1 MIEAVD
7 LSKRYPN
14 GHLALDA
21 LNLQVEA
28 GEIYCLLGA
37 QGSGKTTA
45 INLFPGFTEPTAGR
59 AWIDGVDVAQEPLRA
74 KARAA
79 YLADTT
85 AFYRRLTAL
94 ENLGFFARLAALG
107 SVGFS
112 PRLGGR
118 RAPTRHDCDMALREV
133 GLPEAA
139 FTQRMGGFSLG
150 LVRKGGI
157 AAALMKE
164 APALLLDQPLQG
176 LDPKSAAELVELL
189 ESVRDR
195 GRALL
200 ITMQDLFWARQLAD
214 RVGILQE
221 GRQVLTRT
229 REELQYENL
238 ERLYLDYMR
247 GDLRSRRKIQPLPAP
262 EPGEG

>member
-1 MIEAVD
+1 MIEAID

-21 LNLQVEA
+21 LNLRVEP

-45 INLFPGFTEPTAGR
+45 INLFLGFTGPTAGR
-59 AWIDGVDVAQEPLRA
+59 AWIDGVDAVREPLRA
-74 KARAA
+74 RERVA
-79 YLADTT
+79 YFADTT
-85 AFYRRLTAL
+85 AFYGRLTAL
-94 ENLGFFARLAALG
+94 ENLAFFA
-107 SVGFS
+107 S
-112 PRLGGR
+112 LGGR
-118 RAPTRHDCDMALREV
+118 RSPTRHDCEMALREV

-139 FTQRMGGFSLG
+139 FTQRLAGFSPG
-150 LVRKGGI
+150 LVRKVGV

-164 APALLLDQPLQG
+164 APALLLDQPLVG

-247 GDLRSRRKIQPLPAP
+247 GDLRSRRKITPLPAP
-262 EPGEG
+262 EAGGA

>member
-21 LNLQVEA
+21 LNLKVEA

-45 INLFPGFTEPTAGR
+45 INLFLGFTEPTAGR
-59 AWIDGVDVAQEPLRA
+59 AWIDGVDVAREPLRA
-74 KARAA
+74 KARTAFF
-79 YLADTT
+79 ADTT

-94 ENLGFFARLAALG
+94 ENLGFFARL
-107 SVGFS
+107 
-112 PRLGGR
+112 GGR
-118 RAPTRHDCDMALREV
+118 RAPTRHDCEMALREV

-150 LVRKGGI
+150 LVR
-157 AAALMKE
+157 
-164 APALLLDQPLQG
+164 
-176 LDPKSAAELVELL
+176 ELVELL
-189 ESVRDR
+189 EAVRDR

-247 GDLRSRRKIQPLPAP
+247 GELRSRRKIQPMPAP
-262 EPGEG
+262 EPGGGS

>member
-7 LSKRYPN
+7 LSKRYLN

-21 LNLQVEA
+21 LNLKVEA

-45 INLFPGFTEPTAGR
+45 VDLFLGFTEPTAGR
-59 AWIDGVDVAQEPLRA
+59 AWIDGVDVAREPLRA

-85 AFYRRLTAL
+85 AFYHRLTAL
-94 ENLGFFARLAALG
+94 ENLEFFA
-107 SVGFS
+107 
-112 PRLGGR
+112 RLGGR
-118 RAPTRHDCDMALREV
+118 RAPTRHDCEMALRGV

-150 LVRKGGI
+150 MARKVGI

-164 APALLLDQPLQG
+164 APALLLDQPLLG

-189 ESVRDR
+189 ESVRNQ

-221 GRQVLTRT
+221 GRQVLART

-247 GDLRSRRKIQPLPAP
+247 GDLRSRRKIQPVPAP
-262 EPGEG
+262 EAAGGS

>member
-21 LNLQVEA
+21 LNLRVEA

-45 INLFPGFTEPTAGR
+45 INLFLGFTEPTAGR
-59 AWIDGVDVAQEPLRA
+59 AWIDGVDVAREPLRA

-94 ENLGFFARLAALG
+94 ENLGFFARL
-107 SVGFS
+107 
-112 PRLGGR
+112 GGR
-118 RAPTRHDCDMALREV
+118 RAPTHDCEMALREV

-139 FTQRMGGFSLG
+139 FTQRMGEFSPG
-150 LVRKGGI
+150 MARKVGI

-164 APALLLDQPLQG
+164 APALLLDQPFLG
-176 LDPKSAAELVELL
+176 LDPKSAAELAELL

-238 ERLYLDYMR
+238 ERLYLGYMR
-247 GDLRSRRKIQPLPAP
+247 GDLRARRKIEPTPPP
-262 EPGEG
+262 EPPGGA

>member
-45 INLFPGFTEPTAGR
+45 INLFLGFTEPTAGW
-59 AWIDGVDVAQEPLRA
+59 AWIGGVDVAQEPLRA
-74 KARAA
+74 KARTA

-94 ENLGFFARLAALG
+94 ENLGFFARL
-107 SVGFS
+107 
-112 PRLGGR
+112 GGR
-118 RAPTRHDCDMALREV
+118 RAPTRHDCEMALREV

-150 LVRKGGI
+150 LGRKGGHRGGADEGGPGV
-157 AAALMKE
+157 AARPA
-164 APALLLDQPLQG
+164 APGAR
-176 LDPKSAAELVELL
+176 SE
-189 ESVRDR
+189 VRR
-195 GRALL
+195 RAGRA
-200 ITMQDLFWARQLAD
+200 AGVR
-214 RVGILQE
+214 
-221 GRQVLTRT
+221 
-229 REELQYENL
+229 
-238 ERLYLDYMR
+238 
-247 GDLRSRRKIQPLPAP
+247 
-262 EPGEG
+262 

>member
-21 LNLQVEA
+21 LNLRIEA

-45 INLFPGFTEPTAGR
+45 INLFLGFTEPTAGR
-59 AWIDGVDVAQEPLRA
+59 AWIDGVDVAREPLRA

-94 ENLGFFARLAALG
+94 ENLEFFA
-107 SVGFS
+107 
-112 PRLGGR
+112 RLGGR
-118 RAPTRHDCDMALREV
+118 RAPARHDCEMALREV

-139 FTQRMGGFSLG
+139 FTQRMGSFSPG
-150 LVRKGGI
+150 MVRKVGI

-164 APALLLDQPLQG
+164 APALLLDQPFLG
-176 LDPKSAAELVELL
+176 LDPKSAAELAELL

-229 REELQYENL
+229 REELRYENL

-247 GDLRSRRKIQPLPAP
+247 GDLRSRRKAEPMPPP
-262 EPGEG
+262 ETGGGA

>member
-1 MIEAVD
+1 MIEALD
-7 LSKRYPN
+7 LSKRYSD

-21 LNLQVEA
+21 LNLRVEA

-37 QGSGKTTA
+37 EGSGKTTVL
-45 INLFPGFTEPTAGR
+45 NLFLGFTEPTSGR
-59 AWIDGVDVAQEPLRA
+59 ARIDGIDVAREPLRA
-74 KARAA
+74 KERVA

-85 AFYRRLTAL
+85 AFYRRLTAR
-94 ENLGFFARLAALG
+94 ENLGFFA
-107 SVGFS
+107 
-112 PRLGGR
+112 RLGGR
-118 RAPTRHDCDMALREV
+118 RAPTRHDCEMALREV
-133 GLPEAA
+133 GLPESA
-139 FTQRMGGFSLG
+139 FGQRLSEFSPG
-150 LVRKGGI
+150 MVRKVGI

-164 APALLLDQPLQG
+164 APALLLDQPLSG

-189 ESVRDR
+189 EAVRDQ

-200 ITMQDLFWARQLAD
+200 ITLQDLFWARQLAD

-238 ERLYLDYMR
+238 EKLYLDYMR
-247 GDLRSRRKIQPLPAP
+247 GSLRSRRKM
-262 EPGEG
+262 EPMASPDPSGEA